1 MLAHT
6 TASHATPQGMHDA
19 RAPLARR
26 RLVTHRYARL
36 PAVASPA
43 RFGKTAAVAAAA
55 VAAAAAAA
63 AAAAIAVAA
72 VAAAAAAA
80 RPRKRWCGN
89 TRERPTGPAAA
100 ALTRTVSHNPTC
112 GHGTARPWPG
122 RDRSLRR
129 CPLTALLILL
139 C

>member
-1 MLAHT
+1 MPA
-6 TASHATPQGMHDA
+6 HATPQVMHGA

-26 RLVTHRYARL
+26 RLVTHRYAR
-36 PAVASPA
+36 PP
-43 RFGKTAAVAAAA
+43 
-55 VAAAAAAA
+55 
-63 AAAAIAVAA
+63 AA